1 MAGKNFLCFLF
12 STEAVFL
19 KVVKPCFFE
28 KKDFFLTLANFYD
41 QTCFFSYILFLE
53 ESSGAVD
60 IDEYHIY
67 AANRSTQLNGDS

>member
-1 MAGKNFLCFLF
+1 
-12 STEAVFL
+12 
-19 KVVKPCFFE
+19 
-28 KKDFFLTLANFYD
+28 LANFYD

-67 AANRSTQLNGDS
+67 AANRSTQLNGDSMTADIVEGGFIREPLEN